1 MAVITKEQ
9 MMEQVKAVVGDN
21 TDDAT
26 LKFLEDLTDTFTDLE
41 TKANGDG
48 TDWKAE
54 YEKND
59 KEWRERYQQTFF
71 SGTKV
76 EPNGDPENDL
86 TKPNEAPKDEPD
98 NEPTKFEDLFSTE
111 TK

>member
-41 TKANGDG
+41 TKAQGDG
-48 TDWKAE
+48 EDWKAK
-54 YEKND
+54 YEQND

-76 EPNGDPENDL
+76 EPNGEPKNDL
-86 TKPNEAPKDEPD
+86 TDPVEPPKDEPD
-98 NEPTKFEDLFSTE
+98 NAPQTFEDLFSTE